1 MTAARSQGALTARAL
16 ALALAI
22 LAVVTSP
29 ASALVDW
36 QAGGLPPPPLQVASV
51 SPWVAPD
58 GTFEVSFLPTT
69 AAPLDATLSY
79 TIHQRLRPGRS
90 STLRERLNAVL
101 DGADPGGVLQST
113 VRAPMITYGN
123 PTEGLQLRIPISGT
137 TNGGGRVLVPT
148 AGIHPVVLELRS
160 ADGRSL
166 WSETVFLNRLPE
178 QPVMDPSGAP
188 GRLSVTL
195 VVPVEG
201 PPSLTSDGTPQ
212 LDTPT
217 RAEVAAATGLL
228 SQVPEAPLVLA
239 LRPNTLTG
247 VVRSDTGP
255 DAAFVQALR
264 SPTVRARVA
273 RRTDV
278 AVDVAGLVAASA
290 ADAVIQQLDLGE
302 RVVRA
307 ATGRTPA
314 TDTWLL
320 DDTIDT
326 DALPLLEG
334 VGTRRVVL
342 PATRLRVPDATPP
355 ETARTRA
362 LALQGA
368 PGMTAMADDPEL
380 TLRVADTRIEPGL
393 RANQVVSVL
402 MATWFTAAAEGP
414 DSFPGPAAV
423 IVIPAATDPDV
434 VRALLPALTGAG
446 PLTADP
452 AAVPTR
458 PARVDGDVVTAALG
472 PRPPTDQRRA
482 VRLHR
487 STRAVIES
495 FASMADGAEPQLSAW
510 EQLNSEVL
518 STQTDGARK
527 ELLAAGVAA
536 EVRARVGAIRL
547 PPERRVVL
555 TSRDATIPLRFRN
568 DLPYPV
574 RVQVV
579 YRSPRLEIDGG
590 SEQTVLLQP
599 GENRVDLTVAVRAP
613 GSALLRIDVRS
624 PDGRLEVGAA
634 ALPVTSSRI
643 SGVGAMLS
651 VAFLLVLSGWWILTV
666 RRSRKLR
673 RQPSHDQPR
682 PPDTP
687 IGTAAD
693 PHGLSGV
700 PVGPSASGRPGP
712 GGSVSSGG

>member
-1 MTAARSQGALTARAL
+1 MTADRSRGAVSVGAL
-16 ALALAI
+16 ALALAV
-22 LAVVTSP
+22 LLVATSP
-29 ASALVDW
+29 AQALVDR
-36 QAGGLPPPPLQVASV
+36 QAGGPPPPPLQVASV

-69 AAPLDATLSY
+69 TAPLDATLSY
-79 TIHQRLRPGRS
+79 TIHQRLRPGRGT
-90 STLRERLNAVL
+90 TLRERTDAVL
-101 DGADPGGVLQST
+101 DGAEPGGILQAT

-123 PTEGLQLRIPISGT
+123 PVEGLQLRIPISGT

-148 AGIHPVVLELRS
+148 AGIHPVVLELR
-160 ADGRSL
+160 ATDGRSL
-166 WSETVFLNRLPE
+166 WSETVFLNRLPDR
-178 QPVMDPSGAP
+178 PVEDPSGEP

-201 PPSLTSDGTPQ
+201 PPSLTPDGRPQ
-212 LDTPT
+212 LDAPT
-217 RAEVAAATGLL
+217 RADVAAATGLL
-228 SQVPEAPLVLA
+228 SQVPEAPVVLA

-247 VVRSDTGP
+247 VIRSDTGP

-264 SPTVRARVA
+264 SPTVRATVA

-290 ADAVIQQLDLGE
+290 ADAVIQQLDLGD

-320 DDTIDT
+320 DDTIDA

-342 PATRLRVPDATPP
+342 PVARLRLPGGTPP

-368 PGMTAMADDPEL
+368 PGLTAVADDPEL
-380 TLRVADTRIEPGL
+380 TLRIADPRIEPGL
-393 RANQVVSVL
+393 RANQVATVL

-414 DSFPGPAAV
+414 DAFPGPTSV
-423 IVIPAATDPDV
+423 IVMPAATDPDV
-434 VRALLPALTGAG
+434 VRALLPALAGTG

-452 AAVPTR
+452 AAVPAR
-458 PARVDGDVVTAALG
+458 PGRVGGEVVTAALA

-487 STRAVIES
+487 STRAVIDS
-495 FASMADGAEPQLSAW
+495 FAGMADGAEPELSTW

-518 STQTDGARK
+518 STQTDSARK

-547 PPERRVVL
+547 PAERRVVL

-574 RVQVV
+574 RVRAT
-579 YRSPRLEIDGG
+579 YRSPRLEVDGG
-590 SEQTVLLQP
+590 SEQTVVLQP
-599 GENRVDLTVAVRAP
+599 GENRVDLAVAVRAP

-643 SGVGAMLS
+643 SGVGAVLS
-651 VAFLLVLSGWWILTV
+651 IVFLLVLAGWWVLTV
-666 RRSRKLR
+666 RRSRTSR
-673 RQPSHDQPR
+673 HQPSRDGPR

-687 IGTAAD
+687 TDTAAD
-693 PHGLSGV
+693 PPGPSGV
-700 PVGPSASGRPGP
+700 PVGPSASSHPGP
-712 GGSVSSGG
+712 GGSVGDGG